1 MTVCNAGSVG
11 SPYDGDPRSS
21 YLLVTDGEPEIRR
34 VEYDMEKEVNRLLAS
49 DYPQKEWIAELRRR
63 GAYVPPPEGD

>member
-1 MTVCNAGSVG
+1 
-11 SPYDGDPRSS
+11 
-21 YLLVTDGEPEIRR
+21 LVTDGKPEIRR
-34 VEYDMEKEVNRLLAS
+34 VEYDVEKEVNRLLAS